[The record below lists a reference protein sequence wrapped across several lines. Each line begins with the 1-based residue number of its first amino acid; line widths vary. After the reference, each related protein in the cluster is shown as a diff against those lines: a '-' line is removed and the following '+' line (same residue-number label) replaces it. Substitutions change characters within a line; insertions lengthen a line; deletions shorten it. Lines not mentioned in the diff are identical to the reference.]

1 MAIREHKAYS
11 RRRRLLRK
19 DLGVL
24 VVFRQFWFLYGQLN
38 AGGWASN
45 SQDENSVLGHPP
57 NITLIPTLF
66 CPLIGSGE
74 RDHPSSPV
82 MTSQPQDLDNQP
94 FLSIRDNDAQDHPN
108 TAADLQLHN
117 SDDFLENENE
127 DHGSPRQPQKPSRKS
142 QLSDRVKRRVLAL
155 QLGGD
160 TSRGT
165 KSIELTEFS
174 HEALPGDSS
183 ATLLQPSDSDDEP
196 TEENTAVPQPA
207 TWSPLWLKQSVL
219 GVFLL
224 LFFSCTVA
232 FPILLSYSEKP
243 RGLGRAELSAT
254 DVWRFAPTAGKF
266 PLGRKTVP
274 KLNSSSLQFSRSS
287 PYSGHGWNYRL

>member
-1 MAIREHKAYS
+1 
-11 RRRRLLRK
+11 
-19 DLGVL
+19 
-24 VVFRQFWFLYGQLN
+24 
-38 AGGWASN
+38 
-45 SQDENSVLGHPP
+45 
-57 NITLIPTLF
+57 
-66 CPLIGSGE
+66 
-74 RDHPSSPV
+74 

-254 DVWRFAPTAGKF
+254 DVWRFAPTAV
-266 PLGRKTVP
+266 LTVITIFW
-274 KLNSSSLQFSRSS
+274 SRVELQALRYMPWAIARDSPRSS
-287 PYSGHGWNYRL
+287 KWKDLNYTTMIPPVLLFRSFQNRHFIAQHACGTTIRGLQRGA